1 MCIPQQEKPPLKSI
15 LFFPRR
21 GLTAEAGYF
30 VNGKTS
36 SFHAA
41 HIGVEN
47 RGTGK
52 SGKFPY
58 GNFPDIRPLLM
69 LWAGDT

>member
-15 LFFPRR
+15 LFFPPR

-30 VNGKTS
+30 VKGKTS
-36 SFHAA
+36 NIHEA
-41 HIGVEN
+41 HIDAGN
-47 RGTGK
+47 RGVGK

-58 GNFPDIRPLLM
+58 GNFLDIRRL
-69 LWAGDT
+69 